1 MGIKK
6 SNQLNDC
13 FYLLT
18 FDKVALQQSLDN
30 PNIVNIVNKN
40 VKTIKPI

>member
-6 SNQLNDC
+6 SNQLNDR
-13 FYLLT
+13 FSLLT

-30 PNIVNIVNKN
+30 PNILKLLII
-40 VKTIKPI
+40 T